1 FGTYTGTVS
10 NGMILLRE
18 VDPNFKTPAA
28 NNLVLS
34 NSVSFLFNAPL
45 FLLLATVPKSPWLCL
60 GPFAFLFVAYSVFLF
75 RKAIFRK
82 KKEPVWTEDGGYGE
96 ETDTEA

>member
-1 FGTYTGTVS
+1 MFPGYEHETFLTNFGTYTGTVS

-18 VDPNFKTPAA
+18 VDSNFITPAA

-34 NSVSFLFNAPL
+34 NSISFLFNAPL
-45 FLLLATVPKSPWLCL
+45 FLLLATVPKNPWVC
-60 GPFAFLFVAYSVFLF
+60 FALFATLFVAYTVFLF

-82 KKEPVWTEDGGYGE
+82 KK
-96 ETDTEA
+96 